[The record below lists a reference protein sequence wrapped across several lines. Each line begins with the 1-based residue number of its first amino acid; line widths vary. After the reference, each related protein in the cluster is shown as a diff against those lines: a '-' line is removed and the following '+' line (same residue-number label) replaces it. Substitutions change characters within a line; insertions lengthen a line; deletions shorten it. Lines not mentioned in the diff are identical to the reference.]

1 MAALAPSVL
10 AQALGQGKWRGRG
23 AGDLGPGT
31 EASPLIVANFLA
43 LQAYNQAAVKT
54 YLNGRIWATERT
66 GEASRARGSA

>member
-23 AGDLGPGT
+23 ADDLGPGI
-31 EASPLIVANFLA
+31 EASPLIVANFL
-43 LQAYNQAAVKT
+43 AVKT